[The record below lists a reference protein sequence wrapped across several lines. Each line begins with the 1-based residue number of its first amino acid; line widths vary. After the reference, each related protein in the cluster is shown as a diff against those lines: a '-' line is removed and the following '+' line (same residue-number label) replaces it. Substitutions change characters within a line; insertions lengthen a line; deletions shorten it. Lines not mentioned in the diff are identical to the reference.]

1 MDRIGYLLSEVPV
14 LFFVIWFAI
23 RLVQYRRYRNNLPII
38 TENDRRMLF
47 QRPKEHAGSFRFCL
61 RLILAILS
69 VTAVGYLQFITLAPL
84 GAAILSGTLL
94 LTSATIVR
102 RLLIEQT

>member
-1 MDRIGYLLSEVPV
+1 MDRVGYLLSEVPI
-14 LFFVIWFAI
+14 FFLMIWFAI
-23 RLVQYRRYRNNLPII
+23 RLVHYRRYRRNLPIV

-47 QRPKEHAGSFRFCL
+47 QRPKEAPGSFRFCL
-61 RLILAILS
+61 RLILAILA

-84 GAAILSGTLL
+84 GAAILSCTFL

-102 RLLIEQT
+102 RLLIEQA

>member
-1 MDRIGYLLSEVPV
+1 MDRVGYLLSELPV
-14 LFFVIWFAI
+14 FFFMIWFAI
-23 RLVQYRRYRNNLPII
+23 RLVQYRRHRRNLPIV

-47 QRPKEHAGSFRFCL
+47 QRPKEHPGSSRFCL
-61 RLILAILS
+61 RLILAILA
-69 VTAVGYLQFITLAPL
+69 VTAVGYLQFTTLAPL
-84 GAAILSGTLL
+84 GAAIVSGTLL

>member
-1 MDRIGYLLSEVPV
+1 MDRIGYLLSEAPV
-14 LFFVIWFAI
+14 FFFMIWFAI
-23 RLVQYRRYRNNLPII
+23 RLVQYRRYRRNLPIV

-47 QRPKEHAGSFRFCL
+47 QRPKEDPGSFRFCL
-61 RLILAILS
+61 RLILAILA
-69 VTAVGYLQFITLAPL
+69 VTVVGYLQFITLAPL

-94 LTSATIVR
+94 LTSATIVH